1 MKRSY
6 LRACRNPNLDAQ
18 FIPFS
23 QKVTEGDK
31 VQTIKGENKS
41 FPVDDTRR
49 ERIFTVQE
57 HCVSAVYTRARERY
71 FFSSYKIYHTAYT
84 RFYGS
89 ILFLRFPFLEF
100 TLSREISGSTV
111 PRTNTVDTCAQV

>member
-1 MKRSY
+1 MKRPY
-6 LRACRNPNLDAQ
+6 LRVCRNPNLDAQ

-57 HCVSAVYTRARERY
+57 HTASLPSVHERKRT
-71 FFSSYKIYHTAYT
+71 S
-84 RFYGS
+84 
-89 ILFLRFPFLEF
+89 FLP
-100 TLSREISGSTV
+100 I
-111 PRTNTVDTCAQV
+111 